1 MGINTPSKAIK
12 NISKSFT
19 EKLTIKKNSITIKH
33 KKYSFKYKFT
43 FQLINKQTIIIKVVN
58 SIKNIDNP
66 SNIKLGVGFIIYGT
80 SNQYK

>member
-1 MGINTPSKAIK
+1 MVINTPSKAIK
-12 NISKSFT
+12 NIIKSFT

-43 FQLINKQTIIIKVVN
+43 FQLINKQAIIIKVVN

-66 SNIKLGVGFIIYGT
+66 V
-80 SNQYK
+80 QYKTRCGIYNIRQF